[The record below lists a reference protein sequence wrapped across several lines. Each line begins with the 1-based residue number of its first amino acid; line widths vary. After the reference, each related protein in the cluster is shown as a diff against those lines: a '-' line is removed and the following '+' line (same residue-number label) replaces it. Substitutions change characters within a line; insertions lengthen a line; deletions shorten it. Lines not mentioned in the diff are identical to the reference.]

1 MPPFHQLGPALRH
14 LRQIRGKKQLEIA
27 AEAEVTRGMLSS
39 YENGHQEPTLT
50 TLGRILD
57 ALGVDLAELQ
67 WAMTLTG
74 SRLEPAT
81 AEGDD
86 AAGDRPYPFPNP
98 RPSYVAEGGSKN
110 TFYQVELPRLEV
122 GEQEV
127 FAHLVAAFLAYR
139 RWRRDGGEGGPPAGW
154 GPEPGRAGRSADQT
168 EESSGREG

>member
-1 MPPFHQLGPALRH
+1 VPPFQQLGPALRH

-50 TLGRILD
+50 TLGKILD
-57 ALGVDLAELQ
+57 ALGADLAKLQ

-74 SRLEPAT
+74 SPLEPDRT
-81 AEGDD
+81 TGEGDD
-86 AAGDRPYPFPNP
+86 EGGMTYPFPNP
-98 RPSYVAEGGSKN
+98 RPSWVGEGASKD
-110 TFYQVELPRLEV
+110 TFYRVELPRLEV

-139 RWRRDGGEGGPPAGW
+139 RWRREGGEGNPPPDPLTSRPYGDR
-154 GPEPGRAGRSADQT
+154 ESRSEGRTSP
-168 EESSGREG
+168 

>member
-1 MPPFHQLGPALRH
+1 MPPFEQLGPALRH

-74 SRLEPAT
+74 ERLEPVAPRKG
-81 AEGDD
+81 EGDGE
-86 AAGDRPYPFPNP
+86 GDEDGGMTYPFPNP
-98 RPSYVAEGGSKN
+98 RPSYVGEGGSKN
-110 TFYQVELPRLEV
+110 TFYQVELPRLDV
-122 GEQEV
+122 AEQDV

-139 RWRRDGGEGGPPAGW
+139 RWRRDGGEGRPPAGS
-154 GPEPGRAGRSADQT
+154 ELAARA
-168 EESSGREG
+168 EEASRGKS

>member
-1 MPPFHQLGPALRH
+1 MPPFQQLGPALRH

-50 TLGRILD
+50 TLGRILE

-74 SRLEPAT
+74 SRLEPAGEDGE
-81 AEGDD
+81 EGR
-86 AAGDRPYPFPNP
+86 GDRPYPFPNP

-110 TFYQVELPRLEV
+110 TFYQVELPRLDG

-139 RWRRDGGEGGPPAGW
+139 RWRRDGGEGSPPFDA
-154 GPEPGRAGRSADQT
+154 EPAPRSDEA
-168 EESSGREG
+168 SRRED